1 MSKDKI
7 IETLEAYG
15 RINNIGTDDRVKV
28 LGSLESDARKLGLE
42 YEYYRQAIIAAALR
56 KDAETVSAGNR
67 AIDEAIRIGNDH
79 MVSEI
84 NLFLGIHFRMK
95 YQYDIAFKHYF
106 AALKVETSAR
116 AYNNLAD
123 IYLLI
128 DATEEANRLL
138 DKAIEIINSKSD
150 KTKYHQKLVNTVFT
164 NKCEVDVSRGKYEA
178 AKENALKVIETSEQ
192 IDDFLGIGYGHT
204 LLGSVYRLVGDIELA
219 IVHLKKAED
228 VFSNCNKQYF
238 SQVVGYLDEAY
249 YQESLCLAE
258 LGNFKDAV
266 YKLNLI
272 SYHRT
277 RDYEVLL
284 KCYQALNDNEMIFK
298 IYKDFFNF
306 IVNDEKEKKLR
317 QKENF
322 ITTVAVH
329 ETEKKANEYEL
340 LYSSTKSIS
349 EIGRQIISAE
359 KLDDVLLAIHN
370 HVDKIMGFNSLAL
383 GMIGDGLIE
392 YKWVLEDNK
401 RLEPFFVKVK
411 NMNSFSSWVVRN
423 KSAIRLNDM
432 LTPEELK
439 KYKEVPDI
447 KWYGNKMDS
456 MLIVPIQYKDEVLGI
471 INLQSKEQYNYT
483 EYDLE
488 VITMLASFIGVAM
501 KNWQGTYELREA
513 NEKLEELSKT
523 DALTGISNRHILSE
537 IVEDLF
543 RGDVH
548 KEEYISVVMID
559 IDHFKEYNDTYGHI
573 DGDRC
578 IISIVDVLRDYLD
591 TGINRMFR
599 YGGDEFVA
607 IIPYLTS
614 DEIEIKLEKARKS
627 IEDLKIPNRKSKV
640 SDFVTCSFGYTIV
653 QKGKKDYQRAF
664 YLADEALYQAK
675 ANGKN
680 TIAYV
685 EDEVK

>member
-1 MSKDKI
+1 
-7 IETLEAYG
+7 
-15 RINNIGTDDRVKV
+15 
-28 LGSLESDARKLGLE
+28 
-42 YEYYRQAIIAAALR
+42 
-56 KDAETVSAGNR
+56 
-67 AIDEAIRIGNDH
+67 
-79 MVSEI
+79 
-84 NLFLGIHFRMK
+84 
-95 YQYDIAFKHYF
+95 
-106 AALKVETSAR
+106 
-116 AYNNLAD
+116 
-123 IYLLI
+123 
-128 DATEEANRLL
+128 
-138 DKAIEIINSKSD
+138 
-150 KTKYHQKLVNTVFT
+150 
-164 NKCEVDVSRGKYEA
+164 
-178 AKENALKVIETSEQ
+178 
-192 IDDFLGIGYGHT
+192 
-204 LLGSVYRLVGDIELA
+204 
-219 IVHLKKAED
+219 
-228 VFSNCNKQYF
+228 
-238 SQVVGYLDEAY
+238 
-249 YQESLCLAE
+249 
-258 LGNFKDAV
+258 
-266 YKLNLI
+266 
-272 SYHRT
+272 
-277 RDYEVLL
+277 
-284 KCYQALNDNEMIFK
+284 
-298 IYKDFFNF
+298 
-306 IVNDEKEKKLR
+306 
-317 QKENF
+317 
-322 ITTVAVH
+322 
-329 ETEKKANEYEL
+329 
-340 LYSSTKSIS
+340 
-349 EIGRQIISAE
+349 
-359 KLDDVLLAIHN
+359 
-370 HVDKIMGFNSLAL
+370 MGFNSLAL